1 MLLAIDVGNSQ
12 INFAIFKNQELFL
25 QWNAATC
32 LKQSVEEWGAWLY
45 AAMNIHNLHPNE
57 VTEAIMCCV
66 VPEVLE
72 TIKSLCLKYF
82 NTQVLVVGTP
92 EVSLGLLIQTDYPEE
107 VGADLMVDAV
117 AGQILTPPPFL
128 ILNMGTATTL
138 SLIDKNGNFMGV
150 AIAPGLKVAVDA
162 LSQTAAQLPQ
172 IPLKRPEKVMA
183 TSTVACMQ
191 SGIFWGYLGLVEGL
205 IVRARA
211 EYAETDPNTY
221 LPVIASGGLAN
232 LIAEDT
238 KSFDFTD
245 PDLTL
250 KGLEKIYRQNIS
262 LSKNFINNQ
271 SIE

>member
-12 INFAIFKNQELFL
+12 INFAIFRNQKLFA
-25 QWNAATC
+25 QWNADTRIE
-32 LKQSVEEWGAWLY
+32 QSDEEWGVWLY
-45 AAMNIHNLHPNE
+45 DLMNIYNLNPHE
-57 VTEAIMCCV
+57 VTGAIMCCV
-66 VPEVLE
+66 VPKVLE
-72 TIKSLCLKYF
+72 TIKNLCLKYF
-82 NTQVLVVGTP
+82 NTEVLVVGAP

-107 VGADLMVDAV
+107 VGADLIVDAV

-138 SLIDKNGNFMGV
+138 SLINKKGNFIGV
-150 AIAPGLKVAVDA
+150 AIAPGLKVALEA
-162 LSQTAAQLPQ
+162 LSQTAAQLPK
-172 IPLKRPEKVMA
+172 IPLKRPKKVMA

-191 SGIFWGYLGLVEGL
+191 SGIFWGYIGLIEGL
-205 IVRARA
+205 IARARA
-211 EYAETDPNTY
+211 EYAETDSNTY

-238 KSFDFTD
+238 KSFDFID

-262 LSKNFINNQ
+262 LRKNFINNQ
-271 SIE
+271 FIE